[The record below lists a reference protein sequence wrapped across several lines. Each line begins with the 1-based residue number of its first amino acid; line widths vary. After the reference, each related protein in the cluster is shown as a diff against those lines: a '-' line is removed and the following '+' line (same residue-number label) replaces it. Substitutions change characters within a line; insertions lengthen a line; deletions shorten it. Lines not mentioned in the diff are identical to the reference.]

1 MSLKEMKMPEIS
13 IIIPVYNAEKY
24 LNMTL
29 NSVLSQTFVDF
40 EVICINDGS
49 TDKSWKI
56 LQEFSKKDNRIKIYT
71 QENSGGSIAR
81 NNGLEKARGKY
92 IAFLDNDDI
101 YHPQYLEILYK
112 NIKETDADVSC
123 CSYIRFEGD
132 NDYIFENK
140 LEKDNTQWI
149 SKQPFI
155 DKFQKKKKIESLM
168 WTKLYKS
175 ELLNNIKFSPLLPA
189 INDMLFNIEVLLSA
203 SKVVVS
209 KQKLIAYRIINTS
222 QTMQKLSFKRLD
234 EYKNLAIEISALQL
248 KYPKYK
254 KTIEKIAADYMYGM
268 YVKEVLEK
276 YNQKY
281 DIELFKRIRS
291 DLDFLIN
298 KKIINTSKLN
308 FKKRFILWKFRK
320 KNVLT

>member
-1 MSLKEMKMPEIS
+1 MPEIS

-29 NSVLSQTFVDF
+29 NSVLRQTFVDF

-49 TDKSWKI
+49 TDASWKI

-112 NIKETDADVSC
+112 NIKDTDADVSC

-140 LEKDNTQWI
+140 LEKDNTQWV

-155 DKFQKKKKIESLM
+155 DKFQKRK
-168 WTKLYKS
+168 
-175 ELLNNIKFSPLLPA
+175 
-189 INDMLFNIEVLLSA
+189 
-203 SKVVVS
+203 
-209 KQKLIAYRIINTS
+209 
-222 QTMQKLSFKRLD
+222 
-234 EYKNLAIEISALQL
+234 
-248 KYPKYK
+248 
-254 KTIEKIAADYMYGM
+254 
-268 YVKEVLEK
+268 
-276 YNQKY
+276 
-281 DIELFKRIRS
+281 
-291 DLDFLIN
+291 
-298 KKIINTSKLN
+298 KLN
-308 FKKRFILWKFRK
+308 L
-320 KNVLT
+320 